1 MPLIDFFSWHKLL
14 ILSFLIILISWHKI
28 LDFSFLMADFTYTMA
43 SSTVY
48 PASNITI
55 LAKIT
60 VTLVEYTY
68 IQIYNIYCHP
78 I

>member
-1 MPLIDFFSWHKLL
+1 
-14 ILSFLIILISWHKI
+14 
-28 LDFSFLMADFTYTMA
+28 MADFTHTMA

-68 IQIYNIYCHP
+68 IQIHNIYSHP